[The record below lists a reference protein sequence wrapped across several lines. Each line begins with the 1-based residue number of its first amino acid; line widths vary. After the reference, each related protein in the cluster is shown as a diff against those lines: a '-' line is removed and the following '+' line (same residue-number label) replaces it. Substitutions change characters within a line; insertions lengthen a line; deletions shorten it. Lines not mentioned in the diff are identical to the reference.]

1 MHTIDMIVYKYYN
14 IHIKGQKGVYIM
26 KKAKKTTKKNML
38 ENKKCGAI
46 TCIHNVNNKCN
57 LNYCDFCERYIDKE
71 Y

>member
-1 MHTIDMIVYKYYN
+1 
-14 IHIKGQKGVYIM
+14 M
-26 KKAKKTTKKNML
+26 KNAKKTVDKKKM

-57 LNYCDFCERYIDKE
+57 LNYCDFCERYFNNE